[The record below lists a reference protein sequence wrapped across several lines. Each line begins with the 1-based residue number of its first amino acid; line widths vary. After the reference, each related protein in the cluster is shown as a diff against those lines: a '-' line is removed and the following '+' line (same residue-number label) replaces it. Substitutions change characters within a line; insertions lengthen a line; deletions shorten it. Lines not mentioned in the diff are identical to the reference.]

1 MSFEYA
7 QLRDSTE
14 AQQTIQKPDVYR
26 PISRSDSFT
35 HSPANKTRAALFSLG
50 FPVQQSQQSP
60 LQLHSTAPYV
70 HNFSLNQIQVQ
81 RQSQNQ
87 IREIISEPTPP
98 SCPHRIVVQGLR
110 YSFHI
115 TLISIFETVFFFL
128 YVSKLEDNGINNTI
142 QYFVDGALQSCSNLS
157 QEDTQILN
165 ILLDPLV
172 NITNVRND
180 AIQTQL
186 SREAHNSVLMSQSW
200 LYVGGFGGI
209 FLILA
214 LIALMSKIRIKWVKL
229 ITENLLFVLILAAY
243 EFMFFTTIINPY
255 NPVSGP
261 EITWE
266 TIQRFS
272 QSCGLFNLT
281 NS

>member
-1 MSFEYA
+1 M
-7 QLRDSTE
+7 
-14 AQQTIQKPDVYR
+14 YR

-35 HSPANKTRAALFSLG
+35 HSPANRTRAALFPLALQW
-50 FPVQQSQQSP
+50 QQSQQSQLP
-60 LQLHSTAPYV
+60 LLPHSPTSYV
-70 HNFSLNQIQVQ
+70 HEFSLNQVQVQ
-81 RQSQNQ
+81 RQHQNQ
-87 IREIISEPTPP
+87 IREVIIEPPPP
-98 SCPHRIVVQGLR
+98 SCAHRIVVQGLR

-115 TLISIFETVFFFL
+115 TLISVFETVFFFL
-128 YVSKLEDNGINNTI
+128 YVSKLEDDGINNTI

-157 QEDTQILN
+157 HEDTQILN
-165 ILLDPLV
+165 MLIDPLV

-186 SREAHNSVLMSQSW
+186 AREAHNSVLLTQSW
-200 LYVGGFGGI
+200 FYVGGFGGI

-214 LIALMSKIRIKWVKL
+214 FTALMSKIQIKWTKL
-229 ITENLLFVLILAAY
+229 IVENLLFVLILAAY

-281 NS
+281 SHS

>member
-35 HSPANKTRAALFSLG
+35 HSPANKTRAALFPLG
-50 FPVQQSQQSP
+50 FPLQQSQQ
-60 LQLHSTAPYV
+60 LQLPSTTPYV
-70 HNFSLNQIQVQ
+70 HNFSLNQIQPQ
-81 RQSQNQ
+81 RQQQ
-87 IREIISEPTPP
+87 IREIIIEPTLP
-98 SCPHRIVVQGLR
+98 SCTHRIIVQGLR

-128 YVSKLEDNGINNTI
+128 YVSKLEDDGINNTI

-186 SREAHNSVLMSQSW
+186 SREAHNGVLLSQSW
-200 LYVGGFGGI
+200 FYVGGFGGI

-214 LIALMSKIRIKWVKL
+214 FTALMSKIRIKWVKL
-229 ITENLLFVLILAAY
+229 ITENLIFVLILAAY
-243 EFMFFTTIINPY
+243 EFMFFRTIINPY

-281 NS
+281 NA

>member
-7 QLRDSTE
+7 QLRGCTE
-14 AQQTIQKPDVYR
+14 TRQTIQKPDVYR
-26 PISRSDSFT
+26 PVSRSDSFT
-35 HSPANKTRAALFSLG
+35 HSPANRTRAALFPLG
-50 FPVQQSQQSP
+50 LQWQQSQQSQLP
-60 LQLHSTAPYV
+60 LLPHSPTSYV
-70 HNFSLNQIQVQ
+70 HDFSLNQVQ
-81 RQSQNQ
+81 RQHH
-87 IREIISEPTPP
+87 IREVIIEPTPP
-98 SCPHRIVVQGLR
+98 SCPHRIIVQGLR

-115 TLISIFETVFFFL
+115 TLISVFETVFFFL
-128 YVSKLEDNGINNTI
+128 YVSKLEDDGINNTI

-165 ILLDPLV
+165 VRIDPLV

-186 SREAHNSVLMSQSW
+186 SREAHNSVLLTQSW
-200 LYVGGFGGI
+200 FYVGGFGGI
-209 FLILA
+209 FLILVFT
-214 LIALMSKIRIKWVKL
+214 ALMSKIQIKWGKL
-229 ITENLLFVLILAAY
+229 IVENLLFVSILAAY
-243 EFMFFTTIINPY
+243 EFMFFKTIINPY

-261 EITWE
+261 EITWD

-281 NS
+281 NHS